1 MGQKANPNAIRLGI
15 TKPWNA
21 TWYPSD
27 NKDWAKFLGED
38 KKIRNYFKPLERK
51 YFIGRIVIN
60 RIAKNNKI
68 SVDIYTARPGII
80 LGKDG
85 SNIKEINIAI
95 KKVLKDKNKN
105 IELNVKEIPRADLS
119 AQLVANE
126 IAIALENRVPFR
138 IIQKKMIARVMKAGA
153 LGVKTKV
160 SGRLNGVE
168 MARSEGY
175 SRGVV
180 PLQTFRNDIDFSI
193 AEAKTTYGVIGVKV
207 WISKSEILGNKPVTM
222 IEEERKPYKKRYNNN
237 RPNNGRSNNNR
248 PNNGGKTNSRDG
260 AK

>member
-1 MGQKANPNAIRLGI
+1 MGQKANPIGIRLGI
-15 TKPWNA
+15 TKPWDA

-38 KKIRNYFKPLERK
+38 KKIRNYFKPFERK

-60 RIAKNNKI
+60 RIAKNNKV

-85 SNIKEINIAI
+85 ANIKEINIAI

-105 IELNVKEIPRADLS
+105 LELNVKEIAKADLS
-119 AQLVANE
+119 AKLVANE

-193 AEAKTTYGVIGVKV
+193 VEAKTTYGTIGVKV
-207 WISKSEILGNKPVTM
+207 WISKAEILGNQSVTM
-222 IEEERKPYKKRYNNN
+222 MKEEKKPYQKRSSRTYNNN
-237 RPNNGRSNNNR
+237 RN
-248 PNNGGKTNSRDG
+248 TSRTEG
-260 AK
+260 VK